1 MWDGSVL
8 CWNLRC
14 TTVSLV
20 DVVPSGSRRV
30 YCLKCSIYRR
40 HYVQPLW
47 AGLLY
52 VKGHGLYLNVSGMNV
67 LAHLKQQ
74 NCQPLMCHGSNA
86 VTRKV
91 ESHKYVTFIRK
102 SATPGVRHW
111 FKLAIPKFDKK
122 YSALSTQSHDHLWL
136 AVCVGE
142 LWPRLSLPVSSNRE
156 PGLGMIGRACP
167 GLFSSNE
174 GKVKVFL
181 VFSCSCH

>member
-52 VKGHGLYLNVSGMNV
+52 VKGHGRLNVYNLNVSRMNV
-67 LAHLKQQ
+67 LAHFKQQ
-74 NCQPLMCHGSNA
+74 NCRPLVCHGSNA
-86 VTRKV
+86 VTRKA
-91 ESHKYVTFIRK
+91 ESHTYVTFIRK
-102 SATPGVRHW
+102 SATPGVCHW
-111 FKLAIPKFDKK
+111 FKLAIPKFYKK
-122 YSALSTQSHDHLWL
+122 YSAVSTLDNPMTICDW
-136 AVCVGE
+136 
-142 LWPRLSLPVSSNRE
+142 RFVSVNSD
-156 PGLGMIGRACP
+156 PGSPCQFHQMESRGW
-167 GLFSSNE
+167 E
-174 GKVKVFL
+174 W
-181 VFSCSCH
+181 

>member
-52 VKGHGLYLNVSGMNV
+52 VKGHGLYLNVSGMNA

-74 NCQPLMCHGSNA
+74 NCQPLICHGSNA

-102 SATPGVRHW
+102 SATPGVHHW
-111 FKLAIPKFDKK
+111 FKLAIPKFDNKIQC
-122 YSALSTQSHDHLWL
+122 SLDTIPWPSVIGGLCRWTLTPALPASFIKW
-136 AVCVGE
+136 
-142 LWPRLSLPVSSNRE
+142 
-156 PGLGMIGRACP
+156 RAGAGNDRTYRSRP
-167 GLFSSNE
+167 LQ
-174 GKVKVFL
+174 L
-181 VFSCSCH
+181 

>member
-74 NCQPLMCHGSNA
+74 NCQPLICHGSNA

-91 ESHKYVTFIRK
+91 ESHTYVTFITK

-142 LWPRLSLPVSSNRE
+142 LWPRLSLPVSSNGE
-156 PGLGMIGRACP
+156 PGLGMIGRSGP